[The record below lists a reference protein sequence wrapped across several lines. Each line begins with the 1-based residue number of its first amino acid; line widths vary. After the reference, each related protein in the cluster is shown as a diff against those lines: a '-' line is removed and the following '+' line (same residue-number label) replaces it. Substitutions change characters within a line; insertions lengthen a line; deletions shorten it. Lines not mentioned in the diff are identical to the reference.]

1 MGGWTSF
8 VSSLLFLHGILSAP
22 QNRKDSNQDL
32 VKASVFLLLEEN
44 IWRQR
49 SHHLFFIIDFSKQ
62 VKCKEFEE
70 AGFHCVPK
78 LHCDKDGIINKTDPA
93 GTFDP
98 VIQCVLN
105 YIINNTNTNV
115 NVAGLQTPAMTTL
128 KESVVLLRE
137 AEHWAPPVQL
147 LSTSAASTPTAPR
160 NTQAVIWNISPAG
173 PTVVP
178 ELRTM
183 VQIMRR
189 EQRQRRQRSRQQQ
202 QQQQQQQ

>member
-22 QNRKDSNQDL
+22 QNREDSNQDL

-78 LHCDKDGIINKTDPA
+78 LHCDKDGIIKTDA
-93 GTFDP
+93 SGTFHP
-98 VIQCVLN
+98 FQCVLN

-115 NVAGLQTPAMTTL
+115 DVAGLQTPAMTTL

-178 ELRTM
+178 ELWTM

-189 EQRQRRQRSRQQQ
+189 EQ
-202 QQQQQQQ
+202 